1 MSVLEQR
8 HIQLYSYPQRM
19 KKYTY
24 WKTDYL
30 KNREIS
36 PLHVIPDY

>member
-8 HIQLYSYPQRM
+8 HIQLYCYPQRI

-24 WKTDYL
+24 WKTVDL

-36 PLHVIPDY
+36 PFHVIPNY